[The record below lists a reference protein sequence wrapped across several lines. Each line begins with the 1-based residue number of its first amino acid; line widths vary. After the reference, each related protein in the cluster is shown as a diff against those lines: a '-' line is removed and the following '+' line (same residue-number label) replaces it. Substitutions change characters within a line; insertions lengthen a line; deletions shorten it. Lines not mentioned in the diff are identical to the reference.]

1 MKIKHAVLMV
11 SYNQEKYIREAI
23 ESIMNNDVLPEVFI
37 IHDDRSSDETWNIIS
52 EYAQKYPNI
61 IKATQNEKNLGV
73 YGNINSVYKEG
84 INTDCDILSWCSGDD
99 LWEKGLLAKFNKFII
114 DNNIDYKN
122 EKFIIVT
129 NAIHLYPDG
138 EKRIIDNY
146 SLRDKEP
153 RLCRLGKKLDYRDV
167 GISRAVFDNYVPIR
181 EDIGLASDTIFT
193 IYKENNCKKWYF
205 LNENGAYYRVNV
217 GVVSAEK
224 IQKLL
229 ESEAKAY
236 QILLESNDYYKFT
249 TNEKN
254 IIHLWISFDT
264 LICQPT
270 LKNWF
275 YYLESFISNIR
286 YNSFLITKRMILCLL
301 PPFMIRIMTK
311 IRYLQKKRNLNKQL
325 RNTSDL

>member
-1 MKIKHAVLMV
+1 M
-11 SYNQEKYIREAI
+11 
-23 ESIMNNDVLPEVFI
+23 
-37 IHDDRSSDETWNIIS
+37 
-52 EYAQKYPNI
+52 
-61 IKATQNEKNLGV
+61 
-73 YGNINSVYKEG
+73 
-84 INTDCDILSWCSGDD
+84 
-99 LWEKGLLAKFNKFII
+99 
-114 DNNIDYKN
+114 
-122 EKFIIVT
+122 
-129 NAIHLYPDG
+129 
-138 EKRIIDNY
+138 
-146 SLRDKEP
+146 
-153 RLCRLGKKLDYRDV
+153 
-167 GISRAVFDNYVPIR
+167 
-181 EDIGLASDTIFT
+181 
-193 IYKENNCKKWYF
+193 
-205 LNENGAYYRVNV
+205 
-217 GVVSAEK
+217 VSAEK

-286 YNSFLITKRMILCLL
+286 YNSFFITKRMILCLL